1 MAAGLFKIGMCLLLT
16 AFMGVNVVNY
26 IMTITISLGAHLMKL
41 RKACNVL
48 TTMQRVDQEWDA
60 LACIQCAIEL

>member
-1 MAAGLFKIGMCLLLT
+1 
-16 AFMGVNVVNY
+16 MGVNVVNY